1 MSLEKEC
8 WLALLAKYKRN
19 LRKRF
24 FNPYGKRETFGR
36 MRLYDWTI
44 KIGRIP

>member
-1 MSLEKEC
+1 MTLEKEC

-24 FNPYGKRETFGR
+24 FNPRGERELFGR
-36 MRLYDWTI
+36 RRLYRWNM
-44 KIGRIP
+44 KIERMW